1 MSLMPDPSPHLP
13 SSPRIFTDQDLLS
26 FGERYALDYRFPD
39 RCRTGN
45 ILQGQ
50 VREFCFRPGMH
61 LVYSDVQVLESY
73 ESSSLDPVPLNI
85 IVILQGRV
93 RLTLGADT
101 IELSD
106 QMALTLNLER
116 EVQLDACQ
124 LSGQQL
130 KVLTLSLDH
139 QALDILQSPVKQGN
153 GWYVWRLPQHLHQ
166 GLKHYQCCLN
176 PSTLELEGLSLQ
188 ILAQGMA
195 RPERRV
201 TSVESRVPP
210 QERMRLERVRER
222 LAAQPEV
229 EYSLTELA
237 SLAAMSPSSLRSKF
251 KACYGQTL
259 FDFLKVQRL
268 DRARDY
274 LLQGFSVQQAAHF
287 VGYSYATNFTTAFRK
302 HFGVAPSSLIR

>member
-1 MSLMPDPSPHLP
+1 MLE
-13 SSPRIFTDQDLLS
+13 
-26 FGERYALDYRFPD
+26 FG
-39 RCRTGN
+39 
-45 ILQGQ
+45 
-50 VREFCFRPGMH
+50 FRPGMQ

-73 ESSSLDPVPLNI
+73 ESSSLDPAPLNI

-93 RLTLGADT
+93 SLRLGTDS
-101 IELSD
+101 IELSE
-106 QMALTLNLER
+106 QMALTLTMER
-116 EVQLDACQ
+116 EVQLDASQ

-139 QALDILQSPVKQGN
+139 QALDLLQSPIKQGN
-153 GWYVWRLPQHLHQ
+153 GWYAWRLPQHLYQ

-176 PSTLELEGLSLQ
+176 PSHLEMEGLSLQ
-188 ILAQGMA
+188 ILAQGVA
-195 RPERRV
+195 RPEGRP

-222 LAAQPEV
+222 IAAQPEA

-251 KACYGQTL
+251 KACYGLTL